1 MHSSYLH
8 RMTLTFFPMVSFT
21 RWGGPLPQS
30 WLDQQ
35 LVLQKKIIARMYEL
49 GMTPGILSLLIV

>member
-1 MHSSYLH
+1 
-8 RMTLTFFPMVSFT
+8 MVSFT

-35 LVLQKKIIARMYEL
+35 LVLQKKIIARMYKL
-49 GMTPGILSLLIV
+49 GMTPGILSLLIARKLHLMVLS